1 MIPKKENLILAE
13 KLVIFNNVAA
23 IGQCKGGRLLA
34 ELQIYPSPRIS
45 WNFETL
51 GRRPI
56 GFPSIGNNLSSQ
68 KFTGY
73 SFDLEKLAITQI
85 YESVLGV
92 LSATGN
98 ATEAVWGDPN
108 TPAHTFHF
116 CLTNTQFQFKCLN
129 QDKLELE
136 IYERKLGSAEEPL
149 PQGRQEEGRF
159 VEANLDSTWAVKL
172 EVRKEALRWLDPQQ
186 RNIGTMLTCWGE
198 LYQSKRAEVTD
209 DFLDSLIT
217 IKLLEAEERLKSLSQ
232 LLSYANGGFISPIFI
247 DGELYSM
254 QDGHL
259 EIKTSSSKVTTNYRI
274 TPIELLGSSWFIESS
289 DLKGYIACLTTL
301 ENMFG
306 SGTWKETFY
315 FVLVQYFQAIRYGD
329 WQLAA
334 SATGAALERLSYEI
348 LVEDEINSTQ
358 KTQCKLLFDV
368 SKSKQAKQAWNLGR
382 NPGQE
387 NISITGKR
395 LRLLIERIGLTI
407 SRGFND
413 TQIVQT
419 FLNVRNDSVHPRVS
433 SMTLND
439 RWRVITQA
447 MQWIDEVLLWRLC
460 YDGKYL
466 NRIAMASMSFPAAGS
481 PAPTVHSLTTDPR
494 YDLALRDPTW

>member
-23 IGQCKGGRLLA
+23 IGKCKGGRLLA

-51 GRRPI
+51 GRRPR
-56 GFPSIGNNLSSQ
+56 GFPSIGSNLSGQ

-73 SFDLEKLAITQI
+73 NFNLGSLAITQT
-85 YESVLGV
+85 YQSTSGV

-98 ATEAVWGDPN
+98 ATEAIWGNPD

-116 CLTNTQFQFKCLN
+116 CLPNTRFQFKCLN
-129 QDKLELE
+129 QDRLELS
-136 IYERKLGSAEEPL
+136 IYEQRVDSTEESL
-149 PQGRQEEGRF
+149 FQEQREEGRF
-159 VEANLDSTWAVKL
+159 VEVTLDSTWVVKL
-172 EVRKEALRWLDPQQ
+172 EVRKEALKWLDPQK

-209 DFLDSLIT
+209 DLFTSLVT
-217 IKLLEAEERLKSLSQ
+217 IKLLQAEERLKSLSQ

-247 DGELYSM
+247 DSELYSK
-254 QDGHL
+254 QNEHL
-259 EIKTSSSKVTTNYRI
+259 GIKTLSSKVTTNYQI

-289 DLKGYIACLTTL
+289 NLKGYIACLTTL
-301 ENMFG
+301 EKMFS

-315 FVLVQYFQAIRYGD
+315 FALVQYFQAIRYGD
-329 WQLAA
+329 WQIAA

-348 LVEDEINSTQ
+348 LVEDETNSTL
-358 KTQCKLLFDV
+358 KTQCELLFDI
-368 SKSKQAKQAWNLGR
+368 SQQNQARQVWNLGR

-395 LRLLIERIGLTI
+395 LRLLLERIGLSTA
-407 SRGFND
+407 RGLSD
-413 TQIVQT
+413 VQDVQA
-419 FLNVRNDSVHPRVS
+419 FLNVRNDAVHPRVS
-433 SMTLND
+433 SITLND
-439 RWRVITQA
+439 RWRSITRA
-447 MQWIDEVLLWRLC
+447 MQWIDEVLLWRLG
-460 YDGKYL
+460 YNGKYL
-466 NRIAMASMSFPAAGS
+466 GRIALASMAFPITGS
-481 PAPTVHSLTTDPR
+481 PATNSSPLITDPR
-494 YDLALRDPTW
+494 YDLSLRDSNW